1 MLQCKYSLAI
11 TGFVSEPTKQHLIEA
26 AARVYSDVGFRGATT
41 RRIADE
47 AGVNEVTLFRLFGS
61 KAALIGEAVRT
72 QSAAGPA
79 ASLPEVPRDP
89 EAELTEWAA
98 EDHTFMFECR
108 GMIRAT
114 MAEMNERP
122 ECALEV
128 ADHSV
133 ESFRA
138 LCAYVE
144 RLAEHGFIPS
154 ARDAAPA
161 AAMLKGSLFAD
172 AMGRDMMP
180 DMFPPA
186 DQAPS
191 TYVRLFLRALGA
203 TLACLFLL
211 LPLSTSAQQPVTP
224 TTPATPATR
233 AAGTLSLAEAL
244 RIAEQ
249 KSEAVAIAQ
258 SGVRRAGGQQRQAT
272 SQLFPQLN
280 GTVAYQRAIKSQ
292 FQEISERFAGP
303 PDTTSSGGGG
313 LEDSPLAQI
322 FAAPTTAIFTLAFSQ
337 NLYTAGRIGAARS
350 GADAARTAADIALV
364 SARAQ
369 TALDAAQAYFDAVA
383 ADRRLAIADSSLALT
398 ERTLAATQLGREVGS
413 LSEFDLLRARVT
425 RDNQRPLVIQA
436 RGART
441 TAYLRLK
448 QLLDLPLDAP
458 LTLTTPIRDDSAVV
472 AELGGPLTLA
482 DERTVTPDT
491 SVSARATVRQGE
503 AQVMAQQSALRAAR
517 LARLPSLQLTS
528 TYQRFAY
535 PAEGTF
541 LPGALDLYF
550 PNWTVALGVSVPLF
564 TGGRLGGDRMVA
576 EANLSQAMH
585 QLQQTREQAELDA
598 HLALT
603 ALEQSQAAYLASV
616 GTDTQAEQAYRI
628 AEVRFAEG
636 ISTQLELTEVRV
648 QLEQARLQRVNA
660 ARDLE
665 LAKLRLALLKDLPL
679 TQAGGR

>member
-1 MLQCKYSLAI
+1 M
-11 TGFVSEPTKQHLIEA
+11 SEPTRQHLLDA

-72 QSAAGPA
+72 HSASGPTR
-79 ASLPEVPRDP
+79 SLPDVPTDP
-89 EAELTEWAA
+89 LAELTVWAA

-108 GMIRAT
+108 GMIRTT

-128 ADHSV
+128 ADHPV

-138 LCAYVE
+138 LRTYVQ

-154 ARDAAPA
+154 ATDAAPA
-161 AAMLKGSLFAD
+161 AAMLKGALFGD

-180 DMFPPA
+180 EMFPPA

-203 TLACLFLL
+203 TLALL
-211 LPLSTSAQQPVTP
+211 LMVMPLALPAQQPAPNPV
-224 TTPATPATR
+224 A
-233 AAGTLSLAEAL
+233 TLSLAEAL
-244 RIAEQ
+244 RMAGQ
-249 KSEAVAIAQ
+249 QSEAVAIAGA
-258 SGVRRAGGQQRQAT
+258 GVRRAAGQQRQAD
-272 SQLFPQLN
+272 SQRLPQLN
-280 GTVAYQRAIKSQ
+280 GTVGYQRAIKSQ
-292 FQEISERFAGP
+292 FQEISSRFAGP
-303 PDTTSSGGGG
+303 PDTTSGGGGG

-322 FAAPTTAIFTLAFSQ
+322 FAAPTTAVFTLAFSQ
-337 NLYTAGRIGAARS
+337 NLYTAGKVGAARAGAGAARS
-350 GADAARTAADIALV
+350 AADIGLTA
-364 SARAQ
+364 AKAQ
-369 TALDAAQAYFDAVA
+369 ATLDAAQAYFDAVA
-383 ADRRLAIADSSLALT
+383 SDRLVAIAESSLVLT
-398 ERTLAATQLGREVGS
+398 ERTLAATQLARELGS
-413 LSEFDLLRARVT
+413 AAEFDLLRARVT

-458 LTLTTPIRDDSAVV
+458 VTLSTPIRDDAAVV
-472 AELGGPLTLA
+472 AEITGPF
-482 DERTVTPDT
+482 TPDT
-491 SVSARATVRQGE
+491 SVDARATVRQVE
-503 AQVMAQQSALRAAR
+503 AQVTAQESVLRAAR
-517 LARLPSLQLTS
+517 LARLPSVQLTS

-550 PNWTVALGVSVPLF
+550 PNWTVSLGLSVPLF
-564 TGGRLGGDRMVA
+564 TGGRLSGDRMIA
-576 EANLSQAMH
+576 EANVAQA
-585 QLQQTREQAELDA
+585 REELRQAREGAALDA
-598 HLALT
+598 LLALT
-603 ALEQSQAAYLASV
+603 ALEQAQSAYLASV

-628 AEVRFAEG
+628 AEVRFREG
-636 ISTQLELTEVRV
+636 VSIQLELTEVRV

-665 LAKLRLALLKDLPL
+665 VAKLRLALLKDLPL
-679 TQAGGR
+679 PAGGR